1 MNQSL
6 FLSHPFSFYPKDTWH
21 SSRASRDCLKQLPY
35 YCLSIVSQVFQSFS
49 HSSIFPI
56 ILPINPY
63 FCLRYPDPVNWHT
76 SSSQPQRGKSIV
88 WILSCRH
95 SSELLGASNSLFFT
109 FGLCEDQSLQLMY
122 HCPLCSQERPRA
134 YLPAARPALPFR
146 ASPMLG
152 KPTGLVVNVYHIDL
166 WEGGRDPTQ
175 FGFSSAQTDSQLDN

>member
-1 MNQSL
+1 MAFHSLGALTQPGTLLFSKQGFQAPMNQSL

-21 SSRASRDCLKQLPY
+21 SSHASRDCLKQLPY

-88 WILSCRH
+88 WILSCRQ

-122 HCPLCSQERPRA
+122 HCPLCSQERPVPISQQQDQPS
-134 YLPAARPALPFR
+134 LSVPLLCW
-146 ASPMLG
+146 ASL
-152 KPTGLVVNVYHIDL
+152 
-166 WEGGRDPTQ
+166 Q
-175 FGFSSAQTDSQLDN
+175 GFW